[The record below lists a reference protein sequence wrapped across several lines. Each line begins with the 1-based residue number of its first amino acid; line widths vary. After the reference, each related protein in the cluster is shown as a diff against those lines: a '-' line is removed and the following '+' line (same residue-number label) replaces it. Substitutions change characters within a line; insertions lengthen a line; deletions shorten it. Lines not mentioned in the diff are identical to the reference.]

1 MDCREK
7 KAGRSVMVAIGLL
20 MVALGVAGIF
30 LPLLPTT
37 PFLLLAAYLFARSSE
52 RLHRWLL
59 NHRHLGPYIHAFRNR
74 SGLTRVQKV
83 RIASSFT
90 VLMGVSF
97 YFAPITTVRL
107 LLVALWL
114 FWMVQLARMKT
125 ATDRMAND
133 Q

>member
-1 MDCREK
+1 
-7 KAGRSVMVAIGLL
+7 MVAIGLL